1 MKPPRSFDQ
10 TTGGRQGDKAIDPMH
25 KPGDADQFQP
35 EKPDGREPRGAA
47 ILVVTRWEENAE
59 AINSILRNRGLAS
72 HCTRV
77 ADLTGIESQ
86 LRDDFGVA
94 IVFSDENADVLSEL
108 LRLRDSIRADLPV
121 ISCRDAIDSD
131 VLSADVIAGAADLI
145 TLSQRQRLFK
155 VMEREL
161 ERSSIRQTL
170 RETIAASDGYKEQLK
185 TLLAGSTD
193 AIIYVQEGIVL
204 ECNPAAIQVFGYD
217 DETSLV
223 NTPIMDHF
231 AGESQA
237 ALKGALVAC
246 VQDKWPN
253 EPLKSTG
260 LDQYGSKLA
269 LVLNIELSQFE
280 NEPCVRVA
288 ISTGSQ
294 TDGVMASELHQAI
307 NNDPTTGLYAR
318 QFFLDHLML
327 ELARPL
333 KGGMRALALLRPDA
347 FGGVV
352 DTVGPLASENIL
364 TALAKLLSDHV
375 QDSDI
380 YGRFGG
386 TTFAILL
393 ARGNHRDLRA
403 WGKDLCRHTAE
414 HVFECGSHSI
424 SLTCTIGLSV
434 VEGKPDDPEP
444 LIAEAMDACR
454 RGRAEGGDRVMLT
467 ATDAATTA
475 MEEVDELWVPRIK
488 QALIDD
494 RFRLAQ
500 QPVAGLAGEDPG
512 FVDILV
518 RMIDEQGDEVL
529 PGEFLAA
536 AERNKLIKNIDRWV
550 IGAALAWCSKT
561 DIKKAFVR
569 LSGASVTDET
579 LFDWIVTQLECNGL
593 AADRIVFQVDEKTAA
608 QQLRPVRGLAEK
620 LRSYG
625 FGFAIEHFGIGPRP
639 AQILSHVSMD
649 FVKIDGSL
657 MQGLARD
664 VHLQATVG
672 DLVTQAKD
680 SGIRTIAERVEDANT
695 MATLWQLG
703 IEFIQGY
710 QVQEPEVVLSEEPDE
725 KITH

>member
-1 MKPPRSFDQ
+1 MHERS
-10 TTGGRQGDKAIDPMH
+10 DP
-25 KPGDADQFQP
+25 DLIQD
-35 EKPDGREPRGAA
+35 EKPEGREPRSVA

-59 AINSILRNRGLAS
+59 AINRILRNRGLAS

-77 ADLTGIESQ
+77 ADLTGIESH
-86 LRDDFGVA
+86 LRDEYGVV
-94 IVFSDENADVLSEL
+94 IVFSDEHVDVLSEL
-108 LRLRDSIRADLPV
+108 LRSRDSIQPDLPV

-131 VLSADVIAGAADLI
+131 VLSADIIAGAADLI
-145 TLSQRQRLFK
+145 ALSQQQRLFK

-161 ERSSIRQTL
+161 ERSTIRQTL
-170 RETIAASDGYKEQLK
+170 RETVAASASYQAQLK
-185 TLLAGSTD
+185 TFLAASTD
-193 AIIYVQEGIVL
+193 AIIHVEEGIVL
-204 ECNPAAIQVFGYD
+204 ECNPAAVQVFGHA
-217 DETSLV
+217 DEARLV
-223 NTPIMDHF
+223 GTPVMDLF
-231 AGESQA
+231 ASESQA
-237 ALKGALVAC
+237 SLKGALVAC
-246 VQDKWPN
+246 VQEKWPN
-253 EPLKSTG
+253 EPLKATG
-260 LDQYGSKLA
+260 LDQKGARLA
-269 LVLNIELSQFE
+269 LELNIELCEFE
-280 NEPCVRVA
+280 NEPCVRIS

-294 TDGVMASELHQAI
+294 SDGVMAGELHQAI
-307 NNDPTTGLYAR
+307 NNDPATGLYAR
-318 QFFLDHLML
+318 QFFLDNLML

-333 KGGMRALALLRPDA
+333 KGGMRALALLRPDS

-364 TALAKLLSDHV
+364 TALAGLLSDHV
-375 QDSDI
+375 QANDI

-434 VEGKPDDPEP
+434 VEGKPDNPEP

-475 MEEVDELWVPRIK
+475 MEEVDELWIPRIK

-512 FVDILV
+512 FADILV

-536 AERNKLIKNIDRWV
+536 AERNQLIKNIDRWV
-550 IGAALAWCSKT
+550 IGAALSWCST
-561 DIKKAFVR
+561 NDIKKAFVR
-569 LSGASVTDET
+569 LSGASVIDET

-593 AADRIVFQVDEKTAA
+593 DADRIVFQVAEKTAA
-608 QQLRPVRGLAEK
+608 QQLKPVRGIADK
-620 LRSYG
+620 LRSFG

-664 VHLQATVG
+664 VHLQASVG
-672 DLVTQAKD
+672 DLVKQAKD
-680 SGIRTIAERVEDANT
+680 SGIQTIAERVEDANT

-710 QVQEPEVVLSEEPDE
+710 QVQEPEVVLSEESEED
-725 KITH
+725 IRR

>member
-1 MKPPRSFDQ
+1 
-10 TTGGRQGDKAIDPMH
+10 MH
-25 KPGDADQFQP
+25 EPGDTNLMQVD
-35 EKPDGREPRGAA
+35 EPDGREPRGIT
-47 ILVVTRWEENAE
+47 ILVVTRREENAE

-72 HCTRV
+72 HCTQV
-77 ADLTGIESQ
+77 ADLTGIESHLQ
-86 LRDDFGVA
+86 NEYSVA
-94 IVFSDENADVLSEL
+94 IVFADENVDVLSEL
-108 LRLRDSIRADLPV
+108 LRSRDNLQPDLPV

-145 TLSQRQRLFK
+145 TLDQRQRLFK

-161 ERSSIRQTL
+161 ERSTIRQTL
-170 RETIAASDGYKEQLK
+170 REALAASDAYQEQLK
-185 TLLAGSTD
+185 TFLAGSTD
-193 AIIYVQEGIVL
+193 AIIHVQEGIIL
-204 ECNPAAIQVFGYD
+204 EFNPAAVEVFGYAD
-217 DETSLV
+217 DSDLV
-223 NTPIMDHF
+223 GTPIMDLF
-231 AGESQA
+231 ASESQA

-246 VQDKWPN
+246 VQGKWPN
-253 EPLKSTG
+253 ESLKSTG
-260 LDQYGSKLA
+260 LGRKGAKLA
-269 LVLNIELSQFE
+269 LELNIELGQFE
-280 NEPCVRVA
+280 NEPSVRIA

-294 TDGVMASELHQAI
+294 TDGAMAGELHQAI

-318 QFFLDHLML
+318 QFFLDNLML

-364 TALAKLLSDHV
+364 TDMAKLLSDHV
-375 QDSDI
+375 HASDI

-393 ARGNHRDLRA
+393 SRGNHRDLRA

-434 VEGKPDDPEP
+434 VDGKPDNPEP

-454 RGRAEGGDRVMLT
+454 RGREEGGDRVMLT

-475 MEEVDELWVPRIK
+475 MEEVDELWIPRIK

-494 RFRLAQ
+494 RFRLAK

-512 FVDILV
+512 FADILV

-550 IGAALAWCSKT
+550 IGAALSWCST
-561 DIKKAFVR
+561 SDTKKAFVR
-569 LSGASVTDET
+569 LSGASVIDET
-579 LFDWIVTQLECNGL
+579 LFDWIVTQSECNGL
-593 AADRIVFQVDEKTAA
+593 QADRIVFQVAEKTAA
-608 QQLRPVRGLAEK
+608 QQLKPVREIADR
-620 LRSYG
+620 LRNFG
-625 FGFAIEHFGIGPRP
+625 FGFAIEHFGVGPRP
-639 AQILSHVSMD
+639 MQILSHVPMD

-672 DLVTQAKD
+672 DLVTQAKEN
-680 SGIRTIAERVEDANT
+680 GIQTIAERVEDANT

-703 IEFIQGY
+703 IEYIQGY
-710 QVQEPEVVLSEEPDE
+710 QVQEPEVVLAEESEER
-725 KITH
+725 TSH

>member
-1 MKPPRSFDQ
+1 
-10 TTGGRQGDKAIDPMH
+10 MH
-25 KPGDADQFQP
+25 EPGDTDLIQVD
-35 EKPDGREPRGAA
+35 KPDRKEPRGIA
-47 ILVVTRWEENAE
+47 ILVVTRREENAE

-72 HCTRV
+72 HCTQI
-77 ADLTGIESQ
+77 ADLTGIESHLQ
-86 LRDDFGVA
+86 DEYGVA
-94 IVFSDENADVLSEL
+94 IVFSDENVDVLSEL
-108 LRLRDSIRADLPV
+108 LRSRDSIQPDLPV
-121 ISCRDAIDSD
+121 ISCRDEIDSD

-145 TLSQRQRLFK
+145 TLGQRQRLFK

-161 ERSSIRQTL
+161 ERSTIRQTL
-170 RETIAASDGYKEQLK
+170 RETLAASAAYREQLK
-185 TLLAGSTD
+185 TYLAGSTD
-193 AIIYVQEGIVL
+193 AIIHVQEGIIL
-204 ECNPAAIQVFGYD
+204 ECNPAAVEVFGYAD
-217 DETSLV
+217 DTGLV
-223 NTPIMDHF
+223 GTPVMDLF
-231 AGESQA
+231 ASESQTS
-237 ALKGALVAC
+237 LKGALVAC
-246 VQDKWPN
+246 VQEKWPN
-253 EPLKSTG
+253 EPLRSTG
-260 LDQYGSKLA
+260 LGKKGAKLA
-269 LVLNIELSQFE
+269 LELNIELCQFE
-280 NEPCVRVA
+280 NEPCVRIA

-294 TDGVMASELHQAI
+294 SDGAMAGELHQAI

-318 QFFLDHLML
+318 QFFLDNLML

-333 KGGMRALALLRPDA
+333 KGGMRAVALLRPDA

-364 TALAKLLSDHV
+364 TDLAKLLSDHV
-375 QDSDI
+375 QASDI

-434 VEGKPDDPEP
+434 VEGKPDNPEP

-454 RGRAEGGDRVMLT
+454 RGREEGGDRVMLT
-467 ATDAATTA
+467 AADAATTA
-475 MEEVDELWVPRIK
+475 MEEVDELWIPRIK

-494 RFRLAQ
+494 RFRLAK

-536 AERNKLIKNIDRWV
+536 AERNNLIKNIDRWV
-550 IGAALAWCSKT
+550 IGAALSWCST
-561 DIKKAFVR
+561 NDIKKAFVR
-569 LSGASVTDET
+569 LSGESVVDET
-579 LFDWIVTQLECNGL
+579 LFEWIVAQSECNGL
-593 AADRIVFQVDEKTAA
+593 QADRIVFQVAEKTAA
-608 QQLRPVRGLAEK
+608 QQLKPVRGIADR

-625 FGFAIEHFGIGPRP
+625 FGFAIEHFGVGPRP
-639 AQILSHVSMD
+639 AQILSHVPMD

-664 VHLQATVG
+664 VHLQAKVG
-672 DLVTQAKD
+672 DLVIQAKD

-710 QVQEPEVVLSEEPDE
+710 QVQEPEVVLAEESEE
-725 KITH
+725 KTGH